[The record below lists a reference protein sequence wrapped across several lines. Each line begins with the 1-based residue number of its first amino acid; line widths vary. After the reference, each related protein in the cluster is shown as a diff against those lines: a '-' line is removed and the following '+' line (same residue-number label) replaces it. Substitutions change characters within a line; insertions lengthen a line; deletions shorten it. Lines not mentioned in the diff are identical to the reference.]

1 MDIAIIDDDA
11 TDRQKAAS
19 LLQDYI
25 RKNHDK
31 LLPSLRLTF
40 FDSAEALLD
49 GFIPGH
55 FSLLLLDIYMQ
66 KITGMAAAKK
76 IREQDADCSL
86 IFLTTSTDHLLDG
99 YTVFADGYILKPIA
113 SHSIDFYRVLEH
125 CMPRLLAQQN
135 TLDFL
140 ADGCPFHIPYDK
152 LLYADCNYNRTVTLH
167 MAQRTIQ
174 TTDSYADIQQKL
186 SIDSRFLECYHR
198 VNMDYIDAMDEESFL
213 LTNQEHLPISRR
225 KKNQVKEQYAL
236 YLLEK

>member
-76 IREQDADCSL
+76 FGNKMLTAHSSSL
-86 IFLTTSTDHLLDG
+86 P
-99 YTVFADGYILKPIA
+99 PI
-113 SHSIDFYRVLEH
+113 
-125 CMPRLLAQQN
+125 
-135 TLDFL
+135 
-140 ADGCPFHIPYDK
+140 GW
-152 LLYADCNYNRTVTLH
+152 LYGLC
-167 MAQRTIQ
+167 
-174 TTDSYADIQQKL
+174 
-186 SIDSRFLECYHR
+186 
-198 VNMDYIDAMDEESFL
+198 
-213 LTNQEHLPISRR
+213 
-225 KKNQVKEQYAL
+225 
-236 YLLEK
+236 